1 MYFSIISCRGGLL
14 QRAQSQ
20 ECKSTRQLLSA
31 EHSSQLERTNQNKQN
46 KSKQLKTINC
56 LNTNPVLGFCSL
68 VTGETVG
75 ALSAGGMR
83 GESLSFLN
91 IPSDKDAVGDVTPSK
106 GEGLA
111 KWLKSP
117 LSPHFR
123 FQQSQPW
130 GETRRQIPLQTI

>member
-1 MYFSIISCRGGLL
+1 MYFSILSCRGGLL

-20 ECKSTRQLLSA
+20 ECKRTLELLSA
-31 EHSSQLERTNQNKQN
+31 EHSSQLERTKQNQQN
-46 KSKQLKTINC
+46 KSKKVKNNKLLKYKSHTD
-56 LNTNPVLGFCSL
+56 FCSL

-75 ALSAGGMR
+75 ALSAGGTR
-83 GESLSFLN
+83 GESLSFLS

-117 LSPHFR
+117 LSPHF
-123 FQQSQPW
+123 
-130 GETRRQIPLQTI
+130 